1 MTYWDFILPAVL
13 RTEGEPLKLQI
24 LHVEDVVKRKH
35 RRGRKKAGFPELF
48 LKNWDVNEIY
58 EPKLHDMMK
67 EQFEFIYPYEK
78 SSMRKLKFTVTEL
91 KKAGI

>member
-1 MTYWDFILPAVL
+1 MVKESIEEEEKSGISRAVL
-13 RTEGEPLKLQI
+13 E
-24 LHVEDVVKRKH
+24 
-35 RRGRKKAGFPELF
+35 
-48 LKNWDVNEIY
+48 NWDVNEIY

-91 KKAGI
+91 KKRAYEIGLDGGEEEREEEDRSQTALHQGSD

>member
-24 LHVEDVVKRKH
+24 LHVEDVVKESIEEEEKSGISR
-35 RRGRKKAGFPELF
+35 AVLE
-48 LKNWDVNEIY
+48 NWDVNEIY

-78 SSMRKLKFTVTEL
+78 AV
-91 KKAGI
+91 

>member
-24 LHVEDVVKRKH
+24 LHVEDVVKESIEEEEKSGISR
-35 RRGRKKAGFPELF
+35 AVLE
-48 LKNWDVNEIY
+48 NWDVNEIY

-78 SSMRKLKFTVTEL
+78 SSMRKLKFTVY
-91 KKAGI
+91 

>member
-24 LHVEDVVKRKH
+24 LHVEDVVKESIEEEEKSGISR
-35 RRGRKKAGFPELF
+35 AVLE
-48 LKNWDVNEIY
+48 NWDVNEIY